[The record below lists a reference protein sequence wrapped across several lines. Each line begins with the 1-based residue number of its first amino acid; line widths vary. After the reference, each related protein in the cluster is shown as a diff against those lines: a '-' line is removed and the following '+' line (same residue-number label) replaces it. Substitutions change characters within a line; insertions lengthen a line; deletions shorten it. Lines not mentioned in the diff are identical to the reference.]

1 MIVALFILRSTR
13 KIPALRSTN
22 RRAGA
27 ANSLPQGCHDQGE
40 IMKHRFDLDCEMGPL
55 IESLVD
61 QLVEW
66 FWRDRTEQ
74 QSERDQQRALAN
86 AEVG

>member
-1 MIVALFILRSTR
+1 
-13 KIPALRSTN
+13 
-22 RRAGA
+22 
-27 ANSLPQGCHDQGE
+27 
-40 IMKHRFDLDCEMGPL
+40 MKHRFDLDCEMGPL